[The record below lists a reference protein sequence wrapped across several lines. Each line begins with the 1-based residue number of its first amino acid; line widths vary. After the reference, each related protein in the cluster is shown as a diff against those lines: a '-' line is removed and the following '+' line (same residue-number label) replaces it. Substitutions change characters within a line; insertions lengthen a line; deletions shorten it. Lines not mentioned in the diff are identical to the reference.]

1 MGTLNIYKIDNDKLQ
16 DLMETL
22 NQKMQQKGTQTIP
35 EPISETGETQP
46 IRCELYY
53 AQQENP
59 VSLSWDWVL
68 AAFGQESVR
77 TNPLPKAVL
86 LLKKENG
93 TIYAITFGHAFFLYY
108 FQIALHH

>member
-53 AQQENP
+53 EDGKPDINR
-59 VSLSWDWVL
+59 LDML
-68 AAFGQESVR
+68 M
-77 TNPLPKAVL
+77 
-86 LLKKENG
+86 LKNR
-93 TIYAITFGHAFFLYY
+93 LD
-108 FQIALHH
+108 Q